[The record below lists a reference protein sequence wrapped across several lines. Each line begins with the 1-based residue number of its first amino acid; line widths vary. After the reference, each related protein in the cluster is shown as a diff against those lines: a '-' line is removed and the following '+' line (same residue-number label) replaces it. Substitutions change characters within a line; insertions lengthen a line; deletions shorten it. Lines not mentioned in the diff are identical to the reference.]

1 MCWSLK
7 DELFRLRGLSTAIF
21 PLNYNSPSP
30 FTSQKHHWDYPTNSQ
45 VQLSAASSAQAPF
58 KLVYISMH
66 ITSHQPSPTGMLR
79 IHFLKPRL
87 KITRSTDSSDHP
99 PGCRV
104 LSTRVPSSAS
114 QFIITSFCSRW
125 GRGSTEQLS
134 PETQWVRDGASVSGS
149 CCPSPCSTTRCLCWK
164 AHSDPPVIRL
174 GEIKGDS
181 YTKWNEKRG

>member
-1 MCWSLK
+1 MHSQLSIPERIK
-7 DELFRLRGLSTAIF
+7 THKQAELFRIRGLSTAIF

-45 VQLSAASSAQAPF
+45 VQLSAASSARAPF

-79 IHFLKPRL
+79 LHFLKSRL

-114 QFIITSFCSRW
+114 QFIIHLIL
-125 GRGSTEQLS
+125 Q
-134 PETQWVRDGASVSGS
+134 QVRQRKHRAAE
-149 CCPSPCSTTRCLCWK
+149 P
-164 AHSDPPVIRL
+164 
-174 GEIKGDS
+174 
-181 YTKWNEKRG
+181 